1 MAAPETLEKAQMT
14 EDEIERKVE
23 RFIDQADRMFLDGKI
38 DQHSYHRLMRDIY
51 KWAERQ
57 SNIVGEPA
65 QS

>member
-1 MAAPETLEKAQMT
+1 
-14 EDEIERKVE
+14 
-23 RFIDQADRMFLDGKI
+23 MFLDGKI

-57 SNIVGEPA
+57 SNIATAVRLKLGEPA